1 MSIRL
6 HRKLDWDAHVCHPV
20 DAVLT
25 GRRNNPPEPGIRSLA
40 VYNPIHYQEVPE
52 LFMDFI
58 CSLTG
63 KSPSTTGAGSEGAL
77 TKGPF
82 NALRTTADLN
92 NALVSF
98 ILTGQAGFSSSA
110 GYVGPRV
117 RVDHDISLLIPEI
130 WARLSLQERQPDYLI
145 EHGYLEPL
153 EDIEHNGRKVLASR
167 LGYRITEHFV
177 HGFLGKIFDN
187 PSAVFTEAILKPE
200 TQDMESFVD
209 GINNIVEAQQRVALQ
224 YLEDG
229 SIEDACPPLQVLLMI
244 MATGSYSGMD
254 IHHPDIRAMFT
265 RESLLASDWY
275 QERLEI
281 KQHRDIEMWKRHV
294 KHLQQFLDDKDY
306 EDEAQRLGMPQ
317 RLETAKQKLA
327 AVQEADYL
335 KSLVGTL
342 GADPLTAARAHA
354 EEPVVIW
361 GKASLSP
368 KISKGVVMQGA
379 ESMPVYE
386 VPSLL
391 QRVKSKLKR
400 ARLN

>member
-1 MSIRL
+1 
-6 HRKLDWDAHVCHPV
+6 
-20 DAVLT
+20 
-25 GRRNNPPEPGIRSLA
+25 
-40 VYNPIHYQEVPE
+40 
-52 LFMDFI
+52 
-58 CSLTG
+58 
-63 KSPSTTGAGSEGAL
+63 
-77 TKGPF
+77 
-82 NALRTTADLN
+82 
-92 NALVSF
+92 
-98 ILTGQAGFSSSA
+98 
-110 GYVGPRV
+110 
-117 RVDHDISLLIPEI
+117 
-130 WARLSLQERQPDYLI
+130 
-145 EHGYLEPL
+145 
-153 EDIEHNGRKVLASR
+153 
-167 LGYRITEHFV
+167 
-177 HGFLGKIFDN
+177 DN

-200 TQDMESFVD
+200 TQDMASFVD
-209 GINNIVEAQQRVALQ
+209 GINNIVEAQQHVALQ

-229 SIEDACPPLQVLLMI
+229 SIEDACPPLQALLMI

-281 KQHRDIEMWKRHV
+281 KQRRDIEMWKRHV

-379 ESMPVYE
+379 EPMPVYE

-400 ARLN
+400 PRLN